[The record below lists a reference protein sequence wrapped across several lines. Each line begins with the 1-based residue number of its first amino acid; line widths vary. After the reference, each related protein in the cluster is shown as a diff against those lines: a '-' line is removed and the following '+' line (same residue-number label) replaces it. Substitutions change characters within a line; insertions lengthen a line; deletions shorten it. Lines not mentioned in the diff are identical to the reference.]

1 MLHVPLIPPKAA
13 PSTLSINVATKASST
28 HVATTLI
35 KDSSTMSF
43 REIVLLASR
52 WRDHMHDDL
61 YPHDHR
67 SIGSRTTG
75 ELRYW
80 FRTRGPTASSLDL
93 ALPPIEP
100 VLNSMELMQAFSVL
114 NTIKPFATSKMCDKS
129 QLHDFRAW
137 EIFQSYNFSTS
148 ALCVDILRSRRSP
161 NLVDDPDL
169 PCSDPGTPFERVLY
183 LLYLGKLTHPHGV
196 GGPSS
201 SLNNH
206 HMCASFNPS
215 FNHFL
220 RVAIATQAIARS
232 WSLVARIFGFNSIE
246 ALSSPYVI
254 FNNKTYLL
262 HPLSRSEG
270 FAPRTQSNSFE
281 CNNSSTMNPDLTYPG
296 VTERSPQLDRCLRSV
311 VETFLEDLS
320 IHILSDSLFG
330 ARMASWSGF
339 SFFLPSKNTV
349 LPRRFDDLIP
359 IFNAFQKIC
368 GRGVLQ
374 PLYSCTLSVPLSP
387 DMNNCTE
394 GFPQSSPT
402 TPTPQWPNLSSSQDH
417 VGQQQQTLNT
427 SGPITSANNVKRSL
441 LTNGGALDFEHPI
454 STSNVTPPDADES
467 PDANA
472 GLKPNLNF
480 DSVAR
485 KSPEELSSTR
495 KLNSVKS
502 PTVNRR
508 TFGLKRKRTELFADD
523 EGAQRD
529 SIAQV
534 MPDLVLTGSM
544 PEEDQGEPVKLEPN
558 TKAFCTQQPSS
569 SILDKE
575 KNCAGHSES
584 KRRWTGLSAERVVA
598 KRDSNGQAI
607 ADIVTTGSE
616 RKEGQDILANPEPNI
631 KVLCAQRLSPSY
643 ADNANICSVDVQT
656 SDDEIQENFST
667 SIFSERK
674 DGTACGIKRTE
685 RKIRFVERPPAE
697 NVSYVSLPPL
707 SIPPMCVM
715 KFLSSFWYWPT
726 FSSEYAHKATH
737 LWPTE
742 VFQKFVDNDM
752 DAILAT
758 ESVAC
763 GVYVAPSKVNEG
775 SLGIYA
781 GKMFGTGDVICNYYG
796 LLAYEYENSDGSD
809 AGVSIGSDELSLL
822 SSSVENFGVGL
833 PRIVSNMTIKN
844 DICVKRAYVVPFE
857 GCVASRIVHPFK
869 IRRKCVEFSKVMNA
883 RCERRRNGCGIR
895 RLYELCETN
904 AITVVASRCIKIDE
918 EICLALNRF
927 QDVPEKKKSKC
938 STSPAEDDSDSES
951 LSTVDEAHQQDK

>member
-13 PSTLSINVATKASST
+13 PSTLSINIDTRASST
-28 HVATTLI
+28 HVAATTI
-35 KDSSTMSF
+35 KDPSSMSF
-43 REIVLLASR
+43 REIVVLASR

-61 YPHDHR
+61 YSHDRR
-67 SIGSRTTG
+67 SIVSRTAG
-75 ELRYW
+75 QLRCW
-80 FRTRGPTASSLDL
+80 FQTRRLAANSLDL

-100 VLNSMELMQAFSVL
+100 ILDSMELMQAFSVL
-114 NTIKPFATSKMCDKS
+114 NTIKPFSTSKMCDKS

-148 ALCVDILRSRRSP
+148 ALCVDIMRTRRSP

-169 PCSDPGTPFERVLY
+169 PCSEPGTPFERALY

-201 SLNNH
+201 NYH

-215 FNHFL
+215 FNHFW
-220 RVAIATQAIARS
+220 RIAVAVQAIARS

-246 ALSSPYVI
+246 ALSSPYVL
-254 FNNKTYLL
+254 FNKKTYLL
-262 HPLSRSEG
+262 HPLSQSEG
-270 FAPRTQSNSFE
+270 FAPRTQSNSFK
-281 CNNSSTMNPDLTYPG
+281 CNNRPTADPDLTYPG
-296 VTERSPQLDRCLRSV
+296 VTERSPQLDQCLRSV

-320 IHILSDSLFG
+320 KHVLSNSLFG
-330 ARMASWSGF
+330 ARMASWTGF
-339 SFFLPSKNTV
+339 PFFLSSKNTV
-349 LPRRFDDLIP
+349 LPRRFDDLVP
-359 IFNAFQKIC
+359 TFNTFQKIS
-368 GRGVLQ
+368 GRGDLQ
-374 PLYSCTLSVPLSP
+374 PVYSCTPLAPSSLGM
-387 DMNNCTE
+387 DNHCVK

-402 TPTPQWPNLSSSQDH
+402 TSTPQRANLSSSQDH
-417 VGQQQQTLNT
+417 QGKQQQTLST
-427 SGPITSANNVKRSL
+427 SGPVTLASRAKRSPL
-441 LTNGGALDFEHPI
+441 ANDGALDFVHPT
-454 STSNVTPPDADES
+454 STSDVTPPDADES

-472 GLKPNLNF
+472 GLKPKLNF
-480 DSVAR
+480 DSDAQEA
-485 KSPEELSSTR
+485 PEGLSATQ

-502 PTVNRR
+502 PSVNRR
-508 TFGLKRKRTELFADD
+508 TFGLKRKRTELSADD
-523 EGAQRD
+523 EDAQRD

-534 MPDLVLTGSM
+534 TPDLVPSGSVGKENQ
-544 PEEDQGEPVKLEPN
+544 PEPVKLESN
-558 TKAFCTQQPSS
+558 TKVFCIQRPSS
-569 SILDKE
+569 SVVDKE
-575 KNCAGHSES
+575 KKCVGHSGS
-584 KRRWTGLSAERVVA
+584 KSECSELSTEREIA
-598 KRDSNGQAI
+598 QRASNRQAI
-607 ADIVTTGSE
+607 ADIVITESKQKG
-616 RKEGQDILANPEPNI
+616 GQLMLGNPEPNI
-631 KVLCAQRLSPSY
+631 KVLCAQRLPPSHM
-643 ADNANICSVDVQT
+643 DTANICSVDVQT
-656 SDDEIQENFST
+656 SEDDIQENFST

-674 DGTACGIKRTE
+674 DGAACGIKRTE

-697 NVSYVSLPPL
+697 NVPYVGLPPL

-737 LWPTE
+737 LWPTA

-752 DAILAT
+752 NAILAT

-763 GVYVAPSKVNEG
+763 GVYVAPSKVDEG

-796 LLAYEYENSDGSD
+796 LLAYEYENNDGSD

-833 PRIVSNMTIKN
+833 PRIVGNMTIKN
-844 DICVKRAYVVPFE
+844 DISVKRAYVIPFE

-869 IRRKCVEFSKVMNA
+869 ISRKCVGFSKVMNA
-883 RCERRRNGCGIR
+883 RCERRRSGCGIR

-904 AITVVASRCIKIDE
+904 AITVVASRCIKIGE

-927 QDVPEKKKSKC
+927 QDVPEKKKPKC
-938 STSPAEDDSDSES
+938 STSPTEDDSDSDD
-951 LSTVDEAHQQDK
+951 LSYEVH